1 MKLCI
6 DAGGTSIRLALVN
19 EDHHIIV
26 KKKYSIS
33 SFDGG
38 EVGFLAAIDAFLQDV
53 KDIGEPAHIEELIAS
68 VSGPVRNGKVQF
80 TNIDWQVSESMV
92 YDNFKTVLSPTAT
105 VTLINDFE
113 ALAYGLAALEAE
125 STVSVYAREGYGDT
139 RIVCGPGTGLGLAA
153 LKEKNG
159 RLVVIPSEGGHQCFP
174 VETSTE
180 REIREYIME
189 DWVSY
194 EHILSGQGLQ
204 LLFSF
209 FCQKTN
215 VQYVTEQSPEEIIG
229 LYKSGNVAAKK
240 ALEAFAYSLGAF
252 CGNMVLALGATGGV
266 YLWGGILKSF
276 PPEMLKNNMVRRFQQ
291 RGRAAGYLADVPV
304 YKIVSNEVALRG
316 CSIYSAEIKRLQ
328 ESKSN

>member
-19 EDHHIIV
+19 ENHHIIV
-26 KKKYSIS
+26 KKKYSVS
-33 SFDGG
+33 SFAGG
-38 EVGFLAAIDAFLQDV
+38 EVGFLAAISTFLKDV
-53 KDIGEPAHIEELIAS
+53 KEIENPKDIEELVTS
-68 VSGPVRNGKVQF
+68 VSGPVRNGRVQF
-80 TNIDWQVSESMV
+80 TNIDWQISETKI
-92 YDNFKTVLSPTAT
+92 YDNFKTVLSPTLN

-125 STVSVYAREGYGDT
+125 SMVSIYAREGYGDT

-153 LKEKNG
+153 LKQKNDE
-159 RLVVIPSEGGHQCFP
+159 LIVIPSEGGHQCFP

-215 VQYVTEQSPEEIIG
+215 VQYVNEQSPEEIIG

-252 CGNMVLALGATGGV
+252 CGNMVLALGATQGV

-276 PPEMLKNNMVRRFQQ
+276 PLEMLKSNMVRRFQQ
-291 RGRAAGYLADVPV
+291 RGRAAGYLADVPI
-304 YKIVSNEVALRG
+304 YKIISSDVALRG
-316 CSIYSAEIKRLQ
+316 CSIYSAEAKKMQ
-328 ESKSN
+328 ES

>member
-6 DAGGTSIRLALVN
+6 DAGGTSIRLALVDEN
-19 EDHHIIV
+19 HHIIV
-26 KKKYSIS
+26 KQKYSVD
-33 SFDGG
+33 SFEGG
-38 EVGFLAAIDAFLQDV
+38 DIGFLAAISTFVHDV
-53 KDIGEPAHIEELIAS
+53 KDVANAKNIEELIAS
-68 VSGPVRNGKVQF
+68 VSGPVRNGRVQF
-80 TNIDWQVSESMV
+80 TNIDWQVSESQIFE
-92 YDNFKTVLSPTAT
+92 NFKTEFAPDFKA
-105 VTLINDFE
+105 TLINDFE
-113 ALAYGLAALEAE
+113 ALAYGLASLE
-125 STVSVYAREGYGDT
+125 SDSLVTVYPREGYGDT

-153 LKEKNG
+153 LKVTNG
-159 RLVVIPSEGGHQCFP
+159 ELVVIPSEGGHQCFP

-194 EHILSGQGLQ
+194 EHIISGQGLQ

-240 ALEAFAYSLGAF
+240 ALESFAYALGGF
-252 CGNMVLALGATGGV
+252 CGNMVLALGATKGV

-276 PPEMLKNNMVRRFQQ
+276 PIDMLRSNMVRRFQQ
-291 RGRAAGYLADVPV
+291 RGRAAGYLADVPIF
-304 YKIVSNEVALRG
+304 KIVSSEVAIRG
-316 CSIYSAEIKRLQ
+316 CSIYSVENSQK
-328 ESKSN
+328 

>member
-19 EDHHIIV
+19 DNHHIII
-26 KKKYSIS
+26 KKKYSVGA
-33 SFDGG
+33 FDGG
-38 EVGFLAAIDAFLQDV
+38 EVGFLAAISTFLEDV
-53 KDIGEPAHIEELIAS
+53 KKIENPIEIEELIAS
-68 VSGPVRNGKVQF
+68 VSGPVRDGRVQF
-80 TNIDWQVSESMV
+80 TNIDWQISESTII
-92 YDNFKTVLSPTAT
+92 DNFKTELSPTLN

-113 ALAYGLAALEAE
+113 ALAYGLAGMETD
-125 STVSVYAREGYGDT
+125 SIDSVYAREGFGDT
-139 RIVCGPGTGLGLAA
+139 SIVCGPGTGLGLAA
-153 LKEKNG
+153 LKQLNG
-159 RLVVIPSEGGHQCFP
+159 DLIVIPSEGGHQCFP

-215 VQYVTEQSPEEIIG
+215 VQYVTEQSPEEIIA
-229 LYKSGNVAAKK
+229 LNKSGNVAARK

-252 CGNMVLALGATGGV
+252 CGNMVLN
-266 YLWGGILKSF
+266 S
-276 PPEMLKNNMVRRFQQ
+276 
-291 RGRAAGYLADVPV
+291 
-304 YKIVSNEVALRG
+304 
-316 CSIYSAEIKRLQ
+316 CSEKVTI
-328 ESKSN
+328 